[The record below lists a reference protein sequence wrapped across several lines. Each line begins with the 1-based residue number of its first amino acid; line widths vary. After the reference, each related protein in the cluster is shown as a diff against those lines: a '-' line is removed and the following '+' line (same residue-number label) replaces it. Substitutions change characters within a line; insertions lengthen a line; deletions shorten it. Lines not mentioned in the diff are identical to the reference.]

1 MITRENKNI
10 NFNKLRKNT
19 RLPNRY
25 YKTIDKKNY
34 IESVLRK
41 YYL

>member
-10 NFNKLRKNT
+10 NFNKLRKSTLLSNK
-19 RLPNRY
+19 Y
-25 YKTIDKKNY
+25 YKAIDKKNY